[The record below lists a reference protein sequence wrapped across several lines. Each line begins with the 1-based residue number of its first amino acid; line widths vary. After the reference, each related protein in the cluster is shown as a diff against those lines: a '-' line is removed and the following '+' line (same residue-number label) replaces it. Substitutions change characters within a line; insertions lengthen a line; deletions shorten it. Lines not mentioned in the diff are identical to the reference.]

1 MTHENIGPD
10 EYLAPAVSTQDLQ
23 QPHQNLA
30 GQQQY
35 TQSHITLQQLPRLI
49 SSNDRQGQVVQHLLV
64 ADVQVN
70 IF

>member
-10 EYLAPAVSTQDLQ
+10 EYLAPAVSTQAPQ

-35 TQSHITLQQLPRLI
+35 TQSHITLQQLPRLT
-49 SSNDRQGQVVQHLLV
+49 SSNDRQGQIVQHLP
-64 ADVQVN
+64 DVQVN
-70 IF
+70 IL